1 MIFSKGQKHRRG
13 RPAARSPLEPNSN
26 QIRCHRLG
34 ATDTLSQATH
44 LSQAGSISGRSHRG
58 DAAAQSQPTASR
70 RSWSWCLACAW
81 RPSEAGHRLKRSHV
95 HALRPQRSHV
105 RANCRDGPLRA
116 SDSAAS
122 FLARSARADLLP
134 ISWPI
139 SGAALTSASTTRAPT
154 PAPESRWPRGVP
166 RGEAQCLGADEASTH
181 VGCRYAAGGAG
192 MLAAA
197 AAAAAAAVVAAADVA
212 VATMSSARGLERTTA
227 CSAERGLSSRR
238 RAS

>member
-1 MIFSKGQKHRRG
+1 MIFSKGQKHHHLKHR
-13 RPAARSPLEPNSN
+13 AASGGSKSSN
-26 QIRCHRLG
+26 QIRYSSRRH
-34 ATDTLSQATH
+34 TYTH
-44 LSQAGSISGRSHRG
+44 LSRAAHTSLRLGRSHRG
-58 DAAAQSQPTASR
+58 EAAAQSPPTASR
-70 RSWSWCLACAW
+70 RPWPWCLACAW
-81 RPSEAGHRLKRSHV
+81 LPSEAGHRLKRSHV

-154 PAPESRWPRGVP
+154 PAPESRWPRGVT

-197 AAAAAAAVVAAADVA
+197 AAAAVVAAADVA
-212 VATMSSARGLERTTA
+212 AATMSSGRGLERTTA